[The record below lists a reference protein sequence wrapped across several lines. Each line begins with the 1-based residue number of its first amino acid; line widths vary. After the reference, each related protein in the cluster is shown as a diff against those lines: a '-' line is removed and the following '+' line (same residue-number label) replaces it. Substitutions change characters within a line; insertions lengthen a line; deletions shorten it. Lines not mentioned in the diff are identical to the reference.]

1 MKNDNTESIKNS
13 LCDLFRSYGY
23 SRFKV
28 NKFEEYDLYAQN
40 RSFLTSKHFITFSD
54 TDGRLMALKPDVT
67 LSIIKNISASDRLR
81 KLYYT
86 ESVYRVPEGGD
97 GFREITQ
104 TGLEYIGSL
113 SSAAVAEVLNLA
125 ARSLEQ
131 ISADCVLDIS
141 HLGVLSGILDDE
153 GVPPEAQA
161 KIFESVSRKMPHGTA
176 QLCRSLGVSE
186 ISIGMINELAG
197 LYGSTGDI
205 LPAIEKLPLPRKSR
219 DAVTELKEVCRILSV
234 YGNTNAR
241 LDFSLVNVT
250 EYYNGFVFCGYAAD
264 VPNAV
269 LSGGCYDGLMRK
281 MNKTQSA
288 IGFAVYLDRL
298 ERLVNGKAEYDA
310 DTLIVSGGE
319 KLADAIAMAEK
330 LRKDGESVMLLDSM
344 PEGMRFKTVTDMLKE
359 G

>member
-1 MKNDNTESIKNS
+1 MSDNNRETIKNS
-13 LCDLFRSYGY
+13 LCDIFRSYGY

-40 RSFLTSKHFITFSD
+40 RSFLTSKQFITFSD

-67 LSIIKNISASDRLR
+67 LSIIKNISPADKLR

-113 SSAAVAEVLNLA
+113 NCASIAEVLNIA
-125 ARSLEQ
+125 ARSLAC
-131 ISADCVLDIS
+131 IGGDYVLDIS

-153 GVPPEAQA
+153 GVSPEAQA

-176 QLCRSLGVSE
+176 QLCRSFGVSQVS
-186 ISIGMINELAG
+186 ISMINELAG
-197 LYGSTGDI
+197 LYGSI
-205 LPAIEKLPLPRKSR
+205 AEIIPAVEKMPLPRKSR
-219 DAVTELKEVCRILSV
+219 DAVSELKSVCSLLSA
-234 YGNTNAR
+234 YGNVNAR

-250 EYYNGFVFCGYAAD
+250 EYYNGFVFCGYVAD

-281 MNKTQSA
+281 MSKTQSA

-298 ERLVNGKAEYDA
+298 EGLVSEKAEYDA
-310 DTLIVSGGE
+310 DTLVVSGA
-319 KLADAIAMAEK
+319 KLTEAIEMAEK
-330 LRKDGESVMLLDSM
+330 LRKNGESVMLLESM
-344 PEGMRFKTVTDMLKE
+344 PEGMRFKSVVDLTKE

>member
-40 RSFLTSKHFITFSD
+40 RSFLTSKQFITFSD

-67 LSIIKNISASDRLR
+67 LSIIKNISASDKLR

-141 HLGVLSGILDDE
+141 HLGV
-153 GVPPEAQA
+153 Q
-161 KIFESVSRKMPHGTA
+161 
-176 QLCRSLGVSE
+176 
-186 ISIGMINELAG
+186 IGRAH
-197 LYGSTGDI
+197 
-205 LPAIEKLPLPRKSR
+205 
-219 DAVTELKEVCRILSV
+219 V
-234 YGNTNAR
+234 
-241 LDFSLVNVT
+241 
-250 EYYNGFVFCGYAAD
+250 
-264 VPNAV
+264 
-269 LSGGCYDGLMRK
+269 
-281 MNKTQSA
+281 
-288 IGFAVYLDRL
+288 
-298 ERLVNGKAEYDA
+298 
-310 DTLIVSGGE
+310 
-319 KLADAIAMAEK
+319 
-330 LRKDGESVMLLDSM
+330 
-344 PEGMRFKTVTDMLKE
+344 
-359 G
+359 